1 MAKRIRANGHAQIHA
16 RYQVTGGCDT
26 DKNFI
31 VAAIYHADTGDLE
44 AREFH
49 QHRAD
54 ALRAVDWFRS
64 QQVELVVIES
74 TANYHLLY
82 YDVFREQG
90 LHVTVINPIVVK
102 SLLRVEGK
110 SDKGDAMTLARLA
123 ASFDLKTSNMPDAQQ
138 RELRLAFKRL
148 DVWKAQRTQATNRAN
163 SVLTGYGFTVFRLIP
178 INSPTGLRILQAI
191 LDHRS
196 PAEIALL
203 HPRKAKQPE
212 IEKCA
217 AVELPDYL
225 DSYLAEVLNDVHLL
239 NQRSADGEMAL
250 LGMIGSCQL
259 DEQIQMMTTVPAVTR
274 MLALRIIAEMGAN
287 FHQRYHSAEAF
298 ARAIGVVP
306 SNEVS
311 GGKLLKRRAT
321 HGNARVK
328 FHLLAAAKSFAIH
341 GHGPLKAWFDEY
353 RRRAHYMKATS
364 ALARRIAEALWWV
377 LSRDQAYRYWQGE
390 VAQDTERVIQLHD
403 HLVDTLT
410 GEVLDP
416 KAPSPHA
423 IEQLD
428 C

>member
-44 AREFH
+44 AREFR

-54 ALRAVDWFRS
+54 ALRAVEWFRS
-64 QQVELVVIES
+64 HQVELVVIES

-191 LDHRS
+191 LDHRA

-225 DSYLAEVLNDVHLL
+225 DSYLAEVLNDVHLI

-250 LGMIGSCQL
+250 LNMIGSCQL

-321 HGNARVK
+321 HGNSRVK
-328 FHLLAAAKSFAIH
+328 FHLLAAAKSFAFH

-377 LSRDQAYRYWQGE
+377 LSRDQPYRYWQGE
-390 VAQDTERVIQLHD
+390 VAQDTERVIQLND

-416 KAPSPHA
+416 NDPSFPA
-423 IEQLD
+423 IE
-428 C
+428 

>member
-31 VAAIYHADTGDLE
+31 VAATYHADTGDLE
-44 AREFH
+44 AREFR

-54 ALRAVDWFRS
+54 ALRAVEWFRS
-64 QQVELVVIES
+64 HQVELVVIES

-239 NQRSADGEMAL
+239 NQRSADGEMTL
-250 LGMIGSCQL
+250 LDMIDSCQL

-321 HGNARVK
+321 HGTARVK

-377 LSRDQAYRYWQGE
+377 LSRDQPYRYWQGE
-390 VAQDTERVIQLHD
+390 VAQDTERVIQMND

-416 KAPSPHA
+416 NDPSPFA
-423 IEQLD
+423 IE
-428 C
+428 